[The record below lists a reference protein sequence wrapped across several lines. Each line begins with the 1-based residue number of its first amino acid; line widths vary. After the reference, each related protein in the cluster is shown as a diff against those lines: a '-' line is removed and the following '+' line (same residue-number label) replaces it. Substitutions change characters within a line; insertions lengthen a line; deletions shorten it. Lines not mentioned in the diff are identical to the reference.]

1 MTSENKPWD
10 PCIQSA
16 VVSDVGMRRT
26 SNQDTFAVL
35 PAADLQNWR
44 KRGHLFLVADGMGAH
59 AGGELASKLAADGI
73 PQSYYIH
80 CNKPASAAIRLALTE
95 TNAQIHRRGL
105 ANIDFHNMG
114 TTASAL
120 LLLPEGALVGHVGD
134 SRVYRL
140 RKNQL
145 EQITFDHSLLW
156 EIQATGKFPSDT
168 NLESVVP
175 KNVIT
180 RSLGPNPSVEV
191 DLEGPLPIELGDTF
205 LLCSDGLTAKVLDEE
220 LGALL
225 ASLNP
230 EEASRV
236 LVDLANLRGG
246 PDNVTVLVIKV
257 TGQELA
263 TSEAGIRSAMV
274 ARVPKK
280 TSVNPVLWV
289 LLGLCSLAAGMLYA
303 VDWWLGAALAGAG
316 AAISGL
322 LALLQKVGGFDDD
335 STLTVPVGGRLG
347 KGPHRRI
354 TCPPTNQ
361 FVAQLDELATEL
373 KEAANQGQWKIDFVQ
388 FNNFCNAARLATQQ
402 QKYREAVQQYGRGI
416 SHIMKQLRQQK
427 QKFKSFADDFGP
439 K

>member
-1 MTSENKPWD
+1 MGTVEASKALSMTSENKPWD

-191 DLEGPLPIELGDTF
+191 DLEGPLPIELGDTGGD
-205 LLCSDGLTAKVLDEE
+205 SGLVWDARFDAVAAAIEIERQE
-220 LGALL
+220 LGAPCI
-225 ASLNP
+225 AVAIIEGGQITFS
-230 EEASRV
+230 AGFGSR
-236 LVDLANLRGG
+236 DAE
-246 PDNVTVLVIKV
+246 DDA
-257 TGQELA
+257 GQRPNGNTLFRMGSVNKMLTA
-263 TSEAGIRSAMV
+263 THVMQQVEAG
-274 ARVPKK
+274 
-280 TSVNPVLWV
+280 TL
-289 LLGLCSLAAGMLYA
+289 SLA
-303 VDWWLGAALAGAG
+303 D
-316 AAISGL
+316 
-322 LALLQKVGGFDDD
+322 
-335 STLTVPVGGRLG
+335 P
-347 KGPHRRI
+347 I
-354 TCPPTNQ
+354 TDP
-361 FVAQLDELATEL
+361 
-373 KEAANQGQWKIDFVQ
+373 
-388 FNNFCNAARLATQQ
+388 
-402 QKYREAVQQYGRGI
+402 
-416 SHIMKQLRQQK
+416 
-427 QKFKSFADDFGP
+427 
-439 K
+439 